1 MSKNRLFKK
10 LFISNIIIILI
21 TLSILSGMFYL
32 MFQNYY
38 FADKEKIMLE
48 EAQEINAIL
57 NEFAVGDI
65 NIDKWNQEL
74 NVVTRLINATV
85 WIVDKEGLIYSQS
98 QQQGKAWTGVSL
110 SKEEIK
116 SILDGQSVVKKGYFG
131 GKFNQPVL
139 TVGVPLVINGRIEG
153 AIFMHAPLTEMNK
166 TIINIFILML
176 LSGGVAL
183 IIGFV
188 LISYTSS
195 KISQPLK
202 EMSLA
207 VQQVAKGNFSARVQH
222 KEEDEIGDLAKSFNV
237 MAKELEQLED
247 MRKDFVANVS
257 HELRSPLTSIQG
269 YIDGILDGTIPKEK
283 ACDYLKIVQKETRRM
298 SRLINDFLEMTK
310 LESGQFPLN
319 KTEFDI
325 NELIRLAVIKFE
337 KRIVEKDLT
346 VKVDFEEDRRIVI
359 ADKDKIEQVLTN
371 LIDNAIKFSKEKGI
385 IHIFTE
391 IKDDKA
397 FITIK
402 DNGIGISPEDQ
413 EHIWD
418 RFYKADKSRGK
429 DGAGLGLYI
438 VKRIINAHN
447 EEIWVESELGK
458 GTAFTFT
465 LPMKK
470 F

>member
-1 MSKNRLFKK
+1 
-10 LFISNIIIILI
+10 
-21 TLSILSGMFYL
+21 

-116 SILDGQSVVKKGYFG
+116 SILDGQSVIKKGYFG

-222 KEEDEIGDLAKSFNV
+222 KEE
-237 MAKELEQLED
+237 
-247 MRKDFVANVS
+247 
-257 HELRSPLTSIQG
+257 
-269 YIDGILDGTIPKEK
+269 
-283 ACDYLKIVQKETRRM
+283 
-298 SRLINDFLEMTK
+298 ND
-310 LESGQFPLN
+310 
-319 KTEFDI
+319 
-325 NELIRLAVIKFE
+325 
-337 KRIVEKDLT
+337 
-346 VKVDFEEDRRIVI
+346 
-359 ADKDKIEQVLTN
+359 
-371 LIDNAIKFSKEKGI
+371 
-385 IHIFTE
+385 
-391 IKDDKA
+391 
-397 FITIK
+397 
-402 DNGIGISPEDQ
+402 
-413 EHIWD
+413 
-418 RFYKADKSRGK
+418 
-429 DGAGLGLYI
+429 
-438 VKRIINAHN
+438 
-447 EEIWVESELGK
+447 
-458 GTAFTFT
+458 
-465 LPMKK
+465 
-470 F
+470 